1 MFGSLSATPVVVV
14 TVTGPPPLVPEAEA
28 FTARVGEGVGA
39 PVVYART

>member
-14 TVTGPPPLVPEAEA
+14 TVTPPLVPEAEA
-28 FTARVGEGVGA
+28 FTARVGEGAGT